1 MPITN
6 KATVTQWNEEKGF
19 GFATANGMK
28 YFVCIS
34 ALGHLTRPP
43 KVGDTIIICS
53 FGKNEKGAKIEKG
66 ILEGVAT
73 REEQAVSNSTLREN
87 RKAKKSKIAIIA
99 AICIALL
106 FAFDIYVL
114 YTTPKDTPR
123 NKKVCLLKENPAE
136 KEYTSRVHVA
146 KYICDNDRLP
156 VYYVTKSE
164 GIRLYEQKTGKT
176 FVKWNFNPHTT
187 LGVMIGGDYFDNREG
202 KLPTAYYYE
211 ADVDYFGDNRGTNR
225 LVYSSG
231 CNIYY
236 TTDHYKTFSKIEF
249 GRMESRN

>member
-19 GFATANGMK
+19 GFATANGIK
-28 YFVCIS
+28 YFVHIS
-34 ALGHLTRPP
+34 ALGHPVRP
-43 KVGDTIIICS
+43 
-53 FGKNEKGAKIEKG
+53 KNEKGAKIEKG

-73 REEQAVSNSTLREN
+73 REEQVTSPVRKNY
-87 RKAKKSKIAIIA
+87 RKAKKSKIAVIV
-99 AICIALL
+99 AICIALA
-106 FAFDIYVL
+106 FAFDIYVV
-114 YTTPKDTPR
+114 YTTPDDAPR
-123 NKKVCLLKENPAE
+123 KKKVCLLKENPAE
-136 KEYTSRVHVA
+136 KEYTSRLHVA

-156 VYYVTKSE
+156 SYYVTKSE
-164 GIRLYEQKTGKT
+164 GKKLYEQKTGKT

-211 ADVDYFGDNRGTNR
+211 ADVDYFGNNRGTNR

-236 TTDHYKTFSKIEF
+236 TTDHYRTFSKIEF
-249 GRMESRN
+249 GN

>member
-19 GFATANGMK
+19 GFVTANGSK
-28 YFVCIS
+28 YFFHIS
-34 ALGHLTRPP
+34 ALGYPVRSP
-43 KVGDTIIICS
+43 KIGDTIIIIS
-53 FGKNEKGAKIEKG
+53 FEKTEQGIKIKKG
-66 ILEGVAT
+66 ILEGVAL
-73 REEQAVSNSTLREN
+73 REEQFSSDPTYRKN
-87 RKAKKSKIAIIA
+87 RWSKKIMLVIAT
-99 AICIALL
+99 CIALL

-114 YTTPKDTPR
+114 YTTPKDTTS

-136 KEYTSRVHVA
+136 KEYTSRLHVA
-146 KYICDNDRLP
+146 KFICDNDRLP
-156 VYYVTKSE
+156 IYYVTKSE
-164 GIRLYEQKTGKT
+164 GIKLYEQKTGKK

-236 TTDHYKTFSKIEF
+236 TTDHYKTFVKIEF
-249 GRMESRN
+249 RRKESRN

>member
-19 GFATANGMK
+19 GFATANGTK
-28 YFVCIS
+28 YFVHIS
-34 ALGHLTRPP
+34 ALGHLVRPP

-66 ILEGVAT
+66 ILDGVAS
-73 REEQAVSNSTLREN
+73 RDEQVTSPVRKNS
-87 RKAKKSKIAIIA
+87 RKAKKSKIAVIV
-99 AICIALL
+99 AICIALA
-106 FAFDIYVL
+106 FAFDIYVA
-114 YTTPKDTPR
+114 PR

-136 KEYTSRVHVA
+136 KEYTSRLHVA

-156 VYYVTKSE
+156 SYYVTKSE
-164 GIRLYEQKTGKT
+164 GKKLYEQKTGKT

-202 KLPTAYYYE
+202 KLPTAYYE
-211 ADVDYFGDNRGTNR
+211 ADVDYFGNNRGTNR

-236 TTDHYKTFSKIEF
+236 TTDHYKTFSKIVFEK
-249 GRMESRN
+249 